1 MVEPLGLIAESLTFI
16 FPAYCANAIPVLAGG
31 GRPLDF
37 GREFIDGRPILGKNK
52 TFRGFISGLIA
63 GTTVGLIESWLLN
76 YPPLFGFFMSI
87 GALMGDLTGAF
98 AKRRI
103 GLSSGEPLPV
113 VDQLSFLIGAILFSF
128 PIFWN
133 RLSWELVAVAISVTL
148 PIHVLTNFAAYKVG
162 LKSHP
167 W

>member
-1 MVEPLGLIAESLTFI
+1 MEPLALIVESLAFI

-31 GRPLDF
+31 GCPLDL
-37 GREFIDGRPILGKNK
+37 GKEFVDGRPILGKNK
-52 TFRGFISGLIA
+52 TFRGFISGLIV
-63 GTTVGLIESWLLN
+63 GTAVGLIESWLLN
-76 YPPLFGFFMSI
+76 YHPLFGLFMSM

-128 PIFWN
+128 PILWD
-133 RLSWELVAVAISVTL
+133 RLSWELVAAAISVTL
-148 PIHVLTNFAAYKVG
+148 PMHVLTNFAAYKIG
-162 LKSHP
+162 LKSNP